1 MNKNEKILLLQKVM
15 EDIRGDW
22 GSNLSDRIEDAI
34 NLAEELDF
42 PKTIKLLCEYKEY
55 VEDGDNDGRFLRC
68 HYEDGGYIGLTSLH
82 GLPNT
87 IIDKS
92 DKFKSSLDMLNN
104 PECHFDDWD
113 NWPTKDKQKYVMY

>member
-1 MNKNEKILLLQKVM
+1 MNKNEKILLFQKLM

-22 GSNLSDRIEDAI
+22 GSNLSDRIKDATD
-34 NLAEELDF
+34 LAKELKF
-42 PKTIKLLCEYKEY
+42 QKTIDLLMEYKE
-55 VEDGDNDGRFLRC
+55 EISCGDYDGRFLRC
-68 HYEDGGYIGLTSLH
+68 HCTDRGYIGLEKLH
-82 GLPNT
+82 RLTNT

-104 PECHFDDWD
+104 PEYNFDDWD